1 MRKLLII
8 AIALIVL
15 VGLFAG
21 VIGSARQLA
30 SSSSPKNRYVVRID
44 QRRMFPGIERYV
56 YLNASRDGKPFLTGK
71 LLYTGDFLD
80 NEFRDLY
87 PNYSWLSES
96 ILKIGQPDSQQ
107 SDTLHITNNSTQLKY
122 LLIETYEN
130 KFVLFDLEPGR
141 VADLPFHYYGRLS
154 CQGEFAETGRRFGD
168 AVELPDTHESTLSS
182 PTTFTVALA
191 SDGVKIASQI
201 SLKHV
206 TCCAVDRNDI
216 NHE

>member
-122 LLIETYEN
+122 LLIEN
-130 KFVLFDLEPGR
+130 LRK
-141 VADLPFHYYGRLS
+141 
-154 CQGEFAETGRRFGD
+154 
-168 AVELPDTHESTLSS
+168 
-182 PTTFTVALA
+182 
-191 SDGVKIASQI
+191 
-201 SLKHV
+201 
-206 TCCAVDRNDI
+206 
-216 NHE
+216 